1 MKSTE
6 DNHEIL
12 EQDDEQLVEG
22 SDSDYEGNDGDQVQY
37 TPDVQKM
44 HFDQT
49 VNALF
54 NIKAYDL
61 TPPHPSA
68 IEHLLVDLPEPN
80 APHKIK
86 TIVFDLDET
95 LIHCV
100 DDVDRDNPDVI
111 IPIKFSEDPEP
122 VLAGINIR
130 PYAKECL
137 KAANEHF

>member
-1 MKSTE
+1 M
-6 DNHEIL
+6 
-12 EQDDEQLVEG
+12 
-22 SDSDYEGNDGDQVQY
+22 
-37 TPDVQKM
+37 
-44 HFDQT
+44 
-49 VNALF
+49 
-54 NIKAYDL
+54 
-61 TPPHPSA
+61 
-68 IEHLLVDLPEPN
+68 DLPEPN
-80 APHKIK
+80 APHKTK

-137 KAANEHF
+137 KAANKHF